1 MPKKVTMLNRAVSKF
16 LIALQ
21 LILLSMAVTAELKIP
36 SKNPALSVTG
46 QQQLGTR
53 ENNIGL
59 AIGSTVADFSI
70 STHDNKTV
78 TLKDIQS
85 MGDTL
90 VVFYR
95 GGWCPYCNVQIRQLT
110 QAWPEFQQRRIT
122 PILISVDKTDA
133 AALAQRTYEIPFPV
147 LSDTDLIAHN
157 AFEVVLDVDDA
168 TFERYKKY
176 GIDLE
181 LWSGKNHHK
190 IAVTAAYIVDKNAVV
205 KWAHT
210 SLDYKTRPSVEQL
223 LDIIDTIAR

>member
-1 MPKKVTMLNRAVSKF
+1 MLNLTARKL

-21 LILLSMAVTAELKIP
+21 LILLSLTATAELKIP
-36 SKNPALSVTG
+36 SANPNLAVTA

-53 ENNIGL
+53 ENDIGL
-59 AIGSTVADFSI
+59 AVGTTVPNFAI
-70 STHDNKTV
+70 NTHDNKAV
-78 TLKDIQS
+78 TLNDIQS

-95 GGWCPYCNVQIRQLT
+95 GGWCPYCNVQIHQLT
-110 QAWPEFQQRRIT
+110 EAWPEFEKRNIT
-122 PILISVDKTDA
+122 PVLISVDKTDG

-147 LSDTDLIAHN
+147 LSDPELVAHH
-157 AFEVVLDVDDA
+157 AFEVVRDVDDA
-168 TFERYKKY
+168 TFEKYKQY

-181 LWSGKNHHK
+181 AWSGGNHHK
-190 IAVTAAYIVDKNAVV
+190 IAVTAAYIVDKNSVV

-223 LDIIDTIAR
+223 LGVIDTMTR

>member
-1 MPKKVTMLNRAVSKF
+1 MLNRTVRKS

-21 LILLSMAVTAELKIP
+21 LILLSIAATAELKI
-36 SKNPALSVTG
+36 SSMNPNLAVTA

-53 ENNIGL
+53 EDSIGL
-59 AIGSTVADFSI
+59 AVGATVPDFSVN
-70 STHDNKTV
+70 THDNKAAS
-78 TLKDIQS
+78 LKDIQS

-110 QAWPEFQQRRIT
+110 EAWPEFKKRKIT
-122 PILISVDKTDA
+122 PILISVDRTDG

-147 LSDTDLIAHN
+147 LSDPDLVAHN
-157 AFEVVLDVDDA
+157 AFEVVRDVDDA
-168 TFERYKKY
+168 TFEQYKKY

-181 LWSGKNHHK
+181 AWSGKNHHK
-190 IAVTAAYIVDKNAVV
+190 IAVTAAYIIDENAVV

-223 LDIIDTIAR
+223 LSAIDAVTR